1 MTLNRSYQPRVGGTS
16 DDGDSSGV
24 YVNGTY
30 YERGLRGSGS
40 SVGADVP
47 YYSYVGPRTV

>member
-1 MTLNRSYQPRVGGTS
+1 MTFNRAYQPRVGGAS
-16 DDGDSSGV
+16 GDEDPSGV

-47 YYSYVGPRTV
+47 YYSYVRPRTV